1 MGILRNFSIRT
12 KATVTIVFVSTAVL
26 ALALSVVLTRDY
38 FTFREDEVDKLTTLA
53 RVISA
58 NSTAAVA
65 FEDREAARDG
75 LGKLATDP
83 NIKAAFIW
91 SNNDQFASYLRPGES
106 GAQAMMDEL
115 RAAGTA
121 DRTIRDDRRDMFVQ
135 VPISLDG
142 ETIATLYL
150 VADLSRIQAR
160 MQEYFWLAL
169 GVLGSAIV
177 VALLVSLLLGF
188 VISKPLSY
196 LSKTMRT
203 IEKEK
208 DYRQR
213 MKKHGNDEMGQLI
226 DSFNAMLEQIQLRDE
241 KLSENRNDLEQ
252 QVKAR
257 TQELVQTNASLWQAV
272 NDLEEAKSKAEAA
285 NKAKSEFLATV
296 SHEIRTPLNGV
307 LGTTEI
313 LLSSGL
319 TEKQLRFA
327 QIVHGSAKTLL
338 AIINTILDFSKIE
351 AGKVELETVDF
362 NPREIVEEVQDLF
375 LEVADKKGLK
385 YESVI
390 APNVPQQVRGD
401 SGRLRQ
407 VLTNLVGNAMKFT
420 EKGKVSVR
428 LQVQETSGAT
438 VLLRFEVKDTGI
450 GIDPSARERI
460 FESFAQADQ
469 STTRRYGG
477 TGLGL
482 TIAKQLSQIMG
493 GGVGLDSKVGEGST
507 FWFTVRLGLAGVS
520 AAQDEKRRMLSGVRI
535 IVVDGDA
542 AARDALMS
550 QLAALGIIATA
561 TGNLDEGLTLMRSA
575 AQSAKPFDVA
585 FIDATSGRPAARLVR
600 TIRST
605 ANTQAV
611 RVVLMGN
618 VLGEQEIKEQGFPSN
633 CRILLRPLRQS
644 ALFDCL
650 SDIIRDKVETSRDPR
665 GGIAMPDRAAQA
677 APGIAEPRRPSCK
690 ILLAE
695 DNPVNR
701 EVACEALLQLG
712 LEVETANDGREAI
725 EKWKA
730 TKFDL
735 ILMDCHMPNLDGIDA
750 AREIR
755 NVERSNGVI
764 KGIPIVAL
772 TANVR
777 GEDYD
782 RCMAVGMNDYLTKPL
797 TLKELG
803 VSLSRWLGANA
814 IQAIPERS
822 PVREPEVTPA
832 SSSPPAAKTETAPA
846 KVPPA
851 PPEAKAPE
859 TAPAPAVAE
868 APAAP
873 AAAAPTPTLDIPKFK
888 MPSFELPPLPSA
900 PKAPEAAPVA
910 AAPVAAAPEPATPSP
925 AATPAQPPTINFI
938 MVEEPETTG
947 RALVVVPQQTRAV
960 ITVPSAPAADEPTEK
975 AADAATAEPQMID
988 ITPAAPVEPVGEPA
1002 PILDSASAAANGH
1015 AEPASATPAP
1025 AEDAAPTNGSTEM
1038 STHDPATAEAMKSL
1052 DMETIAY
1059 LRSLRR
1065 GDGPSVLERAIG
1077 VYLDTAPTALE
1088 ELRRCVAAGDASAVW
1103 RIAHSLK
1110 SSSASLGAKNLA
1122 QQMGDMESR
1131 ARENDLNEAPAHLE
1145 RVESEFKK
1153 VSTALTTTLREE
1165 KESCRK
1171 SA

>member
-12 KATVTIVFVSTAVL
+12 KATVTIVLVSTTVL

-38 FTFREDEVDKLTTLA
+38 FTFREDELDKLTTLA

-91 SNNDQFASYLRPGES
+91 ANNDQFASYLRPGES
-106 GAQAMMDEL
+106 GAQAMADEL
-115 RAAGTA
+115 RTAGTV
-121 DRTIRDDRRDMFVQ
+121 DRTIRDERRDMFVQ

-169 GVLGSAIV
+169 GVLGSAII

-375 LEVADKKGLK
+375 LEVADKKGIK

-493 GGVGLDSKVGEGST
+493 GGIGLDSQIGQGST

-561 TGNLDEGLTLMRSA
+561 TGNLDEGLTLMQSA

-600 TIRST
+600 SIRSN
-605 ANTQAV
+605 ANTQPV

-618 VLGEQEIKEQGFPSN
+618 VLGEQEVKEQGFPSN

-665 GGIAMPDRAAQA
+665 GGIAMPERAKPA
-677 APGIAEPRRPSCK
+677 APAAAEARKPACR

-725 EKWKA
+725 EKWKS

-755 NVERSNGVI
+755 GIERSNGVI

-822 PVREPEVTPA
+822 PVRESEVTPPVAAA
-832 SSSPPAAKTETAPA
+832 SAAKAPPAAPPAPKAPEAAAVAEPPQPAPASPPASI
-846 KVPPA
+846 
-851 PPEAKAPE
+851 
-859 TAPAPAVAE
+859 
-868 APAAP
+868 
-873 AAAAPTPTLDIPKFK
+873 LDIPAFK

-900 PKAPEAAPVA
+900 AAPAASAPEPAVPEAAPM
-910 AAPVAAAPEPATPSP
+910 PV
-925 AATPAQPPTINFI
+925 ATPAQPPTVNFV
-938 MVEEPETTG
+938 MVSEPETTG
-947 RALVVVPQQTRAV
+947 RALVLVPQQSRAV
-960 ITVPSAPAADEPTEK
+960 AAFSNGSAAEPPAPAGNGAE
-975 AADAATAEPQMID
+975 AASSEPQMID
-988 ITPAAPVEPVGEPA
+988 ITPAAPADVPA
-1002 PILDSASAAANGH
+1002 PETTGNGH
-1015 AEPASATPAP
+1015 ATAAIAESTPSADVAL
-1025 AEDAAPTNGSTEM
+1025 TNGSM
-1038 STHDPATAEAMKSL
+1038 DVSTQDPAAAEAMKSL

-1059 LRSLRR
+1059 LRSLKR
-1065 GDGPSVLERAIG
+1065 GEGPSVLERAIG

>member
-1 MGILRNFSIRT
+1 VRQEKIMGILRNFSIRT
-12 KATVTIVFVSTAVL
+12 KATVTIVLVSTIVL
-26 ALALSVVLTRDY
+26 TIALSVVLARDY
-38 FTFREDEVDKLTTLA
+38 FTFRADELDKLTTLA
-53 RVISA
+53 RVVSA

-65 FEDREAARDG
+65 FEDRETARDG
-75 LGKLATDP
+75 LEKLTTDP
-83 NIKAAFIW
+83 NIKGAFIW
-91 SNNDQFASYLRPGES
+91 ANNEQFASYLRPGES
-106 GAQAMMDEL
+106 GAQAMLGEL
-115 RAAGTA
+115 RAMGAVA
-121 DRTIRDDRRDMFVQ
+121 KSIRDDRGDMFVQ

-142 ETIATLYL
+142 ETIATLYV

-160 MQEYFWLAL
+160 TQEYFWLAL

-196 LSKTMRT
+196 LSSTMRV

-208 DYRQR
+208 DYTKR
-213 MKKHGNDEMGQLI
+213 MKKHGNDEMGHLI

-307 LGTTEI
+307 LGTAEI
-313 LLSSGL
+313 LLTSGL

-338 AIINTILDFSKIE
+338 SIINTILDFSKIE
-351 AGKVELETVDF
+351 AGKVELESVDF
-362 NPREIVEEVQDLF
+362 NPREVVEEVQDLF

-390 APNVPQQVRGD
+390 APTVPQQLRGD
-401 SGRLRQ
+401 PGRLRQ
-407 VLTNLVGNAMKFT
+407 VLTNLVGNALKFT

-438 VLLRFEVKDTGI
+438 VLLRFEVKDSGI
-450 GIDPSARERI
+450 GIDASARDRI

-493 GGVGLDSKVGEGST
+493 GGIGLDSKVGQGST
-507 FWFTVRLGLAGVS
+507 FWFTVRLGLAGVN
-520 AAQDEKRRMLSGVRI
+520 AAQDEKRRMLGGVRI
-535 IVVDGDA
+535 LVVDTDA
-542 AARDALMS
+542 SARDALMS
-550 QLAALGIIATA
+550 QLAAIGIIATA
-561 TGNLDEGLTLMRSA
+561 TGNLDEGQTLLQSA
-575 AQSAKPFDVA
+575 AQSSKPFDVA

-600 TIRST
+600 AIRSN
-605 ANTQAV
+605 AKTQAA
-611 RVVLMGN
+611 RIVLMGN
-618 VLGEQEIKEQGFPSN
+618 VLSDQEIKEQGFPSN
-633 CRILLRPLRQS
+633 CRILLRPVRQS

-650 SDIIRDKVETSRDPR
+650 SDIIRDRAETSRDPR
-665 GGIAMPDRAAQA
+665 GGIALPERPGTASAQPAAEVKA
-677 APGIAEPRRPSCK
+677 PSCK
-690 ILLAE
+690 VLLAE

-712 LEVETANDGREAI
+712 LAVETANDGREAI
-725 EKWKA
+725 EMWRTK
-730 TKFDL
+730 KFDL

-755 NVERSNGVI
+755 SIERADGVI

-803 VSLSRWLGANA
+803 VSLSRWLGSSA
-814 IQAIPERS
+814 IK
-822 PVREPEVTPA
+822 TPA
-832 SSSPPAAKTETAPA
+832 GRIPPRETAPVSTGGPGTDTA
-846 KVPPA
+846 ATPAAALRPPLFDL
-851 PPEAKAPE
+851 PSL
-859 TAPAPAVAE
+859 TAVAPAVTPSAPVE

-873 AAAAPTPTLDIPKFK
+873 V
-888 MPSFELPPLPSA
+888 PSA
-900 PKAPEAAPVA
+900 PLEKPAAMAPEFASTNFVMVDKPA
-910 AAPVAAAPEPATPSP
+910 EPDV
-925 AATPAQPPTINFI
+925 NFVL
-938 MVEEPETTG
+938 VEEPETTG
-947 RALVVVPQQTRAV
+947 RALVVIPQRTTAV
-960 ITVPSAPAADEPTEK
+960 IPLPVQPSAASNGVEPPAATNGTQPAAETQAETAKSMEVAEKGASVTEATSPEPAGSNANGAADSAAQALSPGATPAAD
-975 AADAATAEPQMID
+975 
-988 ITPAAPVEPVGEPA
+988 PAV
-1002 PILDSASAAANGH
+1002 
-1015 AEPASATPAP
+1015 
-1025 AEDAAPTNGSTEM
+1025 
-1038 STHDPATAEAMKSL
+1038 AEAMATL
-1052 DMETIAY
+1052 DQETIAY
-1059 LRSLRR
+1059 LRSLKR
-1065 GDGPSVLERAIG
+1065 GEGPSVLERAIG

-1110 SSSASLGAKNLA
+1110 SSSASLGAKTLA

-1131 ARENDLNEAPAHLE
+1131 ARENDLNEAKTRLE
-1145 RVESEFKK
+1145 QLESEFKK

>member
-1 MGILRNFSIRT
+1 MGILRNLSIRT
-12 KATVTIVFVSTAVL
+12 KATVTIVLVSTLVL
-26 ALALSVVLTRDY
+26 TIALSVVLARDY
-38 FTFREDEVDKLTTLA
+38 FTFRSDELDKLTTLA

-75 LGKLATDP
+75 LGKLTTDP

-91 SNNDQFASYLRPGES
+91 ANNEHFASYLRPGES
-106 GAQAMMDEL
+106 GAQAMMSEL
-115 RAAGTA
+115 RVLGTTEK
-121 DRTIRDDRRDMFVQ
+121 TIRDDRDDMFVQ

-142 ETIATLYL
+142 ETIATLYV

-160 MQEYFWLAL
+160 MQEYLWLAM

-196 LSKTMRT
+196 LSKAMRA

-213 MKKHGNDEMGQLI
+213 VRKHGNDEMGQLI

-313 LLSSGL
+313 LLASGL

-385 YESVI
+385 YESVV

-407 VLTNLVGNAMKFT
+407 VLTNLVGNALKFT
-420 EKGKVSVR
+420 EKGKVLVR

-493 GGVGLDSKVGEGST
+493 GGVGLDSKVGGGST
-507 FWFTVRLGLAGVS
+507 FWFTARLGLAGVS
-520 AAQDEKRRMLSGVRI
+520 TAQDEKRRMLGGVRI
-535 IVVDGDA
+535 LVVDGDTSS
-542 AARDALMS
+542 RDALMS
-550 QLAALGIIATA
+550 QLASLGIIATA
-561 TGNLDEGLTLMRSA
+561 TGNLDEGLTLIQSA

-600 TIRST
+600 TVRSN
-605 ANTQAV
+605 ANTQSV
-611 RVVLMGN
+611 RIVLMGN
-618 VLGEQEIKEQGFPSN
+618 VLGEEEIKEQGFPSN
-633 CRILLRPLRQS
+633 CRVLLRPVRQS
-644 ALFDCL
+644 SLFDCL
-650 SDIIRDKVETSRDPR
+650 SDIIRDRAETARDPR
-665 GGIAMPDRAAQA
+665 GGIQLPERKVAAQPA
-677 APGIAEPRRPSCK
+677 KEMKSPSCK

-701 EVACEALLQLG
+701 EVACEALIQLG
-712 LEVETANDGREAI
+712 LLVETANDGRDAI
-725 EKWKA
+725 EKWQNSKY
-730 TKFDL
+730 DL
-735 ILMDCHMPNLDGIDA
+735 ILMDCHMPNMDGIDA

-755 NVERSNGVI
+755 NIERAKGVI
-764 KGIPIVAL
+764 QGIPIVAL

-803 VSLSRWLGANA
+803 VSLSRWLGSSA
-814 IQAIPERS
+814 IQPLPERS
-822 PVREPEVTPA
+822 PVRETPPVPQPAVETVAPKAEPSAATEKPPVVPE
-832 SSSPPAAKTETAPA
+832 
-846 KVPPA
+846 PA
-851 PPEAKAPE
+851 PQPKATAFQWPSLGGLPEL
-859 TAPAPAVAE
+859 
-868 APAAP
+868 P
-873 AAAAPTPTLDIPKFK
+873 AAAQPT
-888 MPSFELPPLPSA
+888 MASPS
-900 PKAPEAAPVA
+900 
-910 AAPVAAAPEPATPSP
+910 EPP
-925 AATPAQPPTINFI
+925 AATPEKPASVNFVL
-938 MVEEPETTG
+938 VEPAETTG
-947 RALVVVPQQTRAV
+947 RALVPVPQRSTALIPMPAESPAGTNGQEPVAATTTETTTETMAETMAETTEKDARVSEATCNGLNGGSANGAV
-960 ITVPSAPAADEPTEK
+960 DGGATAMNDGAPPAA
-975 AADAATAEPQMID
+975 
-988 ITPAAPVEPVGEPA
+988 
-1002 PILDSASAAANGH
+1002 L
-1015 AEPASATPAP
+1015 
-1025 AEDAAPTNGSTEM
+1025 
-1038 STHDPATAEAMKSL
+1038 DPAVAEAMESL
-1052 DMETIAY
+1052 DKDTIAY
-1059 LRSLRR
+1059 LRSLKR

-1110 SSSASLGAKNLA
+1110 SSSASLGAKDLA
-1122 QQMGDMESR
+1122 QQISEMESR
-1131 ARENDLNEAPAHLE
+1131 ARENNLNEAKARLE
-1145 RVESEFKK
+1145 KLESEFKK
-1153 VSTALTTTLREE
+1153 VSTALSTTLREE

>member
-1 MGILRNFSIRT
+1 MGILRNLSIRT
-12 KATVTIVFVSTAVL
+12 KATVTIVFVSTIVL
-26 ALALSVVLTRDY
+26 TIALSVVLARDY
-38 FTFREDEVDKLTTLA
+38 FTFREDELDKLTTLA
-53 RVISA
+53 RVVSA

-65 FEDREAARDG
+65 FEDRETARDG
-75 LGKLATDP
+75 LGRLTTDP

-91 SNNDQFASYLRPGES
+91 ANDQQFASYLRPGES
-106 GAQAMMDEL
+106 GAQAMLNEL
-115 RAAGTA
+115 RAAGTITK
-121 DRTIRDDRRDMFVQ
+121 TIRDDREDMFVQ

-142 ETIATLYL
+142 ETIATLY
-150 VADLSRIQAR
+150 VVSDLSRIQAR
-160 MQEYFWLAL
+160 MQEYFALAL

-196 LSKTMRT
+196 LSSMMRV

-208 DYRQR
+208 DYTKRV
-213 MKKHGNDEMGQLI
+213 KKHGNDEMGQLI

-307 LGTTEI
+307 LGTAEI
-313 LLSSGL
+313 LLTSGL

-351 AGKVELETVDF
+351 AGKVELESADF
-362 NPREIVEEVQDLF
+362 SPREVVEEVQDLF

-385 YESVI
+385 YESI
-390 APNVPQQVRGD
+390 ISPNVPQQLRGD
-401 SGRLRQ
+401 AGRLRQ
-407 VLTNLVGNAMKFT
+407 VLTNLVGNALKFT

-428 LQVQETSGAT
+428 MQVQETSGAT
-438 VLLRFEVKDTGI
+438 VLLRFEVKDSGI

-493 GGVGLDSKVGEGST
+493 GGIGLDSKIGAGST
-507 FWFTVRLGLAGVS
+507 FWFTVRLSQAGVN
-520 AAQDEKRRMLSGVRI
+520 AVQDEKRRMLGGVRI
-535 IVVDGDA
+535 LVVDGDA
-542 AARDALMS
+542 SARDALMS

-561 TGNLDEGLTLMRSA
+561 TGNLDEGLTLLQSA

-600 TIRST
+600 
-605 ANTQAV
+605 AV
-611 RVVLMGN
+611 RSNAKTQSARIVLMGN
-618 VLGEQEIKEQGFPSN
+618 VLSDQEIKEQGFPSN
-633 CRILLRPLRQS
+633 CRILLRPVRQS

-650 SDIIRDKVETSRDPR
+650 SDIIRDRAETSRDPR
-665 GGIAMPDRAAQA
+665 GGIAIPERGAAAPAQA
-677 APGIAEPRRPSCK
+677 ATQVKTSSCK

-701 EVACEALLQLG
+701 EVASEALLQLG
-712 LEVETANDGREAI
+712 LAVETANDGREAI
-725 EKWKA
+725 EMWRTK
-730 TKFDL
+730 KFDL

-755 NVERSNGVI
+755 SIERADGVI

-803 VSLSRWLGANA
+803 VSLSRWLGPSA
-814 IQAIPERS
+814 IQTPPERL
-822 PVREPEVTPA
+822 PVRESAGDGTAKKPGAEGTVAPSAPEI
-832 SSSPPAAKTETAPA
+832 PPAARMALLNLPSLTALAPKETSA
-846 KVPPA
+846 
-851 PPEAKAPE
+851 APE
-859 TAPAPAVAE
+859 PSAE
-868 APAAP
+868 ALAAPAAP
-873 AAAAPTPTLDIPKFK
+873 A
-888 MPSFELPPLPSA
+888 E
-900 PKAPEAAPVA
+900 APVA
-910 AAPVAAAPEPATPSP
+910 VPPPPSDV
-925 AATPAQPPTINFI
+925 NFVL
-938 MVEEPETTG
+938 VEEPETTG
-947 RALVVVPQQTRAV
+947 RALVVVPQRTTALIPV
-960 ITVPSAPAADEPTEK
+960 AGDAPAATNG
-975 AADAATAEPQMID
+975 AEP
-988 ITPAAPVEPVGEPA
+988 V
-1002 PILDSASAAANGH
+1002 AAANGAEPPAIALGPEPQAGNG
-1015 AEPASATPAP
+1015 AEPAAATNGTEPH
-1025 AEDAAPTNGSTEM
+1025 APTNGAQPAAETQAETAKGIEVAEEGRGVTETDTEAAGSSANGTADNASPAASDNEPAAPM
-1038 STHDPATAEAMKSL
+1038 DPAIAEAMASL
-1052 DMETIAY
+1052 DKGTIDY
-1059 LRSLRR
+1059 LRSLKR

-1110 SSSASLGAKNLA
+1110 SSSASLGAKALA

-1131 ARENDLNEAPAHLE
+1131 ARENDLNEAKTRLE
-1145 RVESEFKK
+1145 QVESEFKK

>member
-12 KATVTIVFVSTAVL
+12 KATVTIVLVSTAVL
-26 ALALSVVLTRDY
+26 TLALSVVLARDY
-38 FTFREDEVDKLTTLA
+38 FTFRDDELDKLTTLA

-65 FEDREAARDG
+65 FEDREAAREG

-91 SNNDQFASYLRPGES
+91 ANNDQFASYLRPGES
-106 GAQAMMDEL
+106 GAQAMVDEL
-115 RAAGTA
+115 RAAGTV
-121 DRTIRDDRRDMFVQ
+121 DRIIRDDRKDMYVQ

-142 ETIATLYL
+142 ETIATLYM

-160 MQEYFWLAL
+160 MQEYFWLAM

-390 APNVPQQVRGD
+390 SPNVPQQVRGD

-493 GGVGLDSKVGEGST
+493 GGIGLDSQIGSGST

-561 TGNLDEGLTLMRSA
+561 TGNLDEGLTLMQSA

-600 TIRST
+600 AIRSN
-605 ANTQAV
+605 ANTQPV

-618 VLGEQEIKEQGFPSN
+618 VLGEQEVKEQGFPSN

-665 GGIAMPDRAAQA
+665 GGIAMPELAKTA
-677 APGIAEPRRPSCK
+677 APAGAEVRKPGCK

-725 EKWKA
+725 EKWKT

-755 NVERSNGVI
+755 GIERTNGVI

-814 IQAIPERS
+814 IQPIPERS

-832 SSSPPAAKTETAPA
+832 AAAAP
-846 KVPPA
+846 
-851 PPEAKAPE
+851 KAPE
-859 TAPAPAVAE
+859 A

-873 AAAAPTPTLDIPKFK
+873 VAEPPPAPVLPRPTSILDITAFK
-888 MPSFELPPLPSA
+888 MPSFELPPLPST
-900 PKAPEAAPVA
+900 AAPAPAASVPEPAAAALEPA
-910 AAPVAAAPEPATPSP
+910 AAPPPP
-925 AATPAQPPTINFI
+925 AATAAQPSPVNFI
-938 MVEEPETTG
+938 MVAEPETTG
-947 RALVVVPQQTRAV
+947 RALVVVPQQSRAV
-960 ITVPSAPAADEPTEK
+960 ATISNGASAETPAPAESNTE
-975 AADAATAEPQMID
+975 AVTSEPQMID
-988 ITPAAPVEPVGEPA
+988 VTPAAPSEAPA
-1002 PILDSASAAANGH
+1002 PETGNGH
-1015 AEPASATPAP
+1015 AGAASAESTPSA
-1025 AEDAAPTNGSTEM
+1025 DAAVTNGSM
-1038 STHDPATAEAMKSL
+1038 DVSTQDPAAAEAMKSL

-1059 LRSLRR
+1059 LRSLKR

-1145 RVESEFKK
+1145 KVELEFKK